1 MGLKIGVTGG
11 IGSGKSM
18 VTRLFQLLNIPIYD
32 ADKAAKTIMVDEEPV
47 RRQLLDC
54 FGAEVYLAD
63 GALNRVWLSQR
74 VFSDERELEKLN
86 AIVHPAVIRKGIEWT
101 EAQVTAYSV
110 KEAALLFES
119 GSYRSLDYT
128 ILVSSPL
135 PLRLDRVMQRDKLSQ
150 LEVMDRVNK
159 QMAEEE
165 KMELADFVI
174 YNDEKH
180 SLVAQV
186 YAIHKHFTEE
196 RLDG

>member
-135 PLRLDRVMQRDKLSQ
+135 PLRLDRVMQRDKLSE

>member
-32 ADKAAKTIMVDEEPV
+32 ADKAAKTIMVDEEAV

-63 GALNRVWLSQR
+63 GALNRVWLSRR

-135 PLRLDRVMQRDKLSQ
+135 PLRLDRVMQRDKLSE

-165 KMELADFVI
+165 KMKLADFVI

-180 SLVAQV
+180 QSGCSS
-186 YAIHKHFTEE
+186 IC
-196 RLDG
+196 DS